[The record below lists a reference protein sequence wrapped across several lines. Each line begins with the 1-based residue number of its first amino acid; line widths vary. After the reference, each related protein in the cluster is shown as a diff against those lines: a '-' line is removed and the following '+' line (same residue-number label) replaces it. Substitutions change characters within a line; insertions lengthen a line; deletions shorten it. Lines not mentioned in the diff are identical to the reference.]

1 MNVIFE
7 HKVTAYEISGPV
19 KKRSVVFL
27 RTLRSN
33 AFQQALINCLLV
45 SWEDDANA
53 NTLKFSN
60 ICCLLESVFLI

>member
-7 HKVTAYEISGPV
+7 HKVTAYEISGPA

-33 AFQQALINCLLV
+33 AFQQALINCLVV

-53 NTLKFSN
+53 NT
-60 ICCLLESVFLI
+60 